1 MLPGRSV
8 VLLRLAARAGRLLG
22 RKHLDDADGGE
33 NHRYDRQEYD
43 CFVEG

>member
-1 MLPGRSV
+1 MLPGRAI
-8 VLLRLAARAGRLLG
+8 LILRLAARAGRLLG

-43 CFVEG
+43 CFI